1 MYPSVAPVELVG
13 PLRALLES
21 LGNDE
26 WPVRCYAEGT
36 GAIGFLPGCSAWQG
50 NRGESGIWVRLSAA
64 LRIPHGLT
72 LAPDAQR
79 FYDPHI
85 LAGAFPAQI
94 AQEPTAPTDHLE
106 KTATGREVL
115 PVGLQVFRKFGNAM
129 RESRNLY
136 LRGTDILSV
145 GSVGLYEILLR
156 LSCE

>member
-1 MYPSVAPVELVG
+1 MAPVELVG

-21 LGNDE
+21 LGNDAL
-26 WPVRCYAEGT
+26 PIRYCAEGK
-36 GAIGFLPGCSAWQG
+36 GASGSLPDGKSWLG
-50 NRGESGIWVRLSAA
+50 DHRGSVIWVRLSAS
-64 LRIPHGLT
+64 LRIPHGPA
-72 LAPDAQR
+72 LAPDSQG

-106 KTATGREVL
+106 KTTAGGEVL

-145 GSVGLYEILLR
+145 GSVGLDEILLR